1 MDVGVQTLFSSYG
14 WDGITDAQVYDEDTA
29 LALLAEQLGFDVVW
43 AVEHHFYD
51 YSFCPDNTQWLAYVA
66 GRTQR
71 IDVGTAAIIVPWN
84 DPLRVAEKVALLDQV
99 SGAACASASAGAV
112 AAEYSHFPSIAM
124 DSSRDRFDEAS

>member
-66 GRTQR
+66 GRTER

-84 DPLRVAEKVALLDQV
+84 DPLRVAEKVALLDHMS
-99 SGAACASASAGAV
+99 SGRLRLGLGRGLSRR
-112 AAEYSHFPSIAM
+112 EYSHFPSIAM
-124 DSSRDRFDEAS
+124 D